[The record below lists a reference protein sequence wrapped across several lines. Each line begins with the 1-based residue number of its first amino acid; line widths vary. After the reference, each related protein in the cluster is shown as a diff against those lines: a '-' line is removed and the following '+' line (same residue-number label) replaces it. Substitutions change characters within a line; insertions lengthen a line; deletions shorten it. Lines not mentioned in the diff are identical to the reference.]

1 MKLIERAGS
10 QAIGLERCSSMG
22 NAVSQERVVADAIQL
37 PFRDETFD
45 AVVMVAVW
53 HHFASTDRRKQCLL
67 ELSRVLWP

>member
-1 MKLIERAGS
+1 
-10 QAIGLERCSSMG
+10 MG